1 MHRSSLSRSFLTRR
15 ICLPLTVIALAIAA
29 AGIGATPAAAASIV
43 VTQTDDSESGPGC
56 TLRQAIRAANANAP
70 VLFCFHPGT
79 SAPDTIVLPAGT
91 YALSQAGVD
100 DTAED
105 GDLDI
110 ADDLTIVGAGA
121 ADTIIDA
128 TDMTNERAFQVLSGV
143 TATISG
149 VTITGGRDNGFSG
162 GGVLN
167 QGTLTLDGV
176 RVTENE
182 TSATGGG
189 VSNDGTLTVRRST
202 IDNNRAL
209 AGAGLVHAG
218 GSATLVST
226 TISGNE
232 AIGSGGGVLSSAPG
246 TLTHVTI
253 TRNVADADGEDV
265 IDGDGGGLVATNA
278 LNLARSIVADNTD
291 GSPGAEA
298 PDCVGGPTSQ
308 GHNVIGD
315 TSGCSFVAHG
325 TDRVDVDAMVAPV
338 LKMNGGPTP
347 THRLLGGSPALD
359 RVPAADASCGGTDQ
373 RGVPRPQRAGCDAG
387 AYELALCMGRTVGI
401 VGTPGA
407 DALVGTA
414 GDDVVLAL
422 GGRDVIRTRGGR
434 DTVCGGPGADTIRLG
449 GGPDRARGE
458 GGGDLIVGGGQSD
471 VLRGNGGSD
480 RLRGGAGRDRL
491 FGEGGNDDLHG
502 GGGRDRCRQGPGSG
516 RVRSC
521 EA

>member
-1 MHRSSLSRSFLTRR
+1 MHRSSPSRSSLARR
-15 ICLPLTVIALAIAA
+15 IHLALTGIALAIAA
-29 AGIGATPAAAASIV
+29 AGVGATPAVAATIE
-43 VTQTDDSESGPGC
+43 VTQTGDAEGGPGC

-128 TDMTNERAFQVLSGV
+128 SGLAGQRVFHVLAGV

-149 VTITGGRDNGFSG
+149 ATITGGTDNGFTG

-167 QGTLTLDGV
+167 EGTLTLNAVDV
-176 RVTENE
+176 RDNISSAGGGGI
-182 TSATGGG
+182 SAT
-189 VSNDGTLTVRRST
+189 GTLTVRDST
-202 IDNNRAL
+202 IANNK
-209 AGAGLVHAG
+209 AGTSGGGLLHAG
-218 GSATLVST
+218 GTLTVLRST
-226 TISGNE
+226 VSGN
-232 AIGSGGGVLSSAPG
+232 
-246 TLTHVTI
+246 
-253 TRNVADADGEDV
+253 DAA
-265 IDGDGGGLVATNA
+265 GDGGGIFSQDAATLSYVTITNNTADSDADTAGNGGGLTETDALTLGRSVVAG
-278 LNLARSIVADNTD
+278 NTD
-291 GSPGAEA
+291 GSPGAER
-298 PDCVGGPTSQ
+298 PDCDSAGLASSGY
-308 GHNVIGD
+308 NVIGN
-315 TSGCSFVAHG
+315 SAGCAFLPA
-325 TDRVDVDAMVAPV
+325 DNDVLDEPAGLSAF
-338 LKMNGGPTP
+338 LQDNGGPTE
-347 THRLLGGSPALD
+347 THALGAGSPARNLI
-359 RVPAADASCGGTDQ
+359 PTADAFCRGRDQ

-387 AYELALCMGRTVGI
+387 AYELAICMGRVVGI

-407 DALVGTA
+407 DTLVGTA
-414 GDDVVLAL
+414 GNDVVLAL
-422 GGRDVIRTRGGR
+422 GGRDVVRTRGGR
-434 DTVCGGPGADTIRLG
+434 DAVCGGPGADTIRLG

-458 GGGDLIVGGGQSD
+458 GGRDLIVGGGQAD
-471 VLRGNGGSD
+471 VLRGNGGPD

-491 FGEGGNDDLHG
+491 FGNGGGDDLHG